1 MKSTRGQV
9 NNTLS
14 HTHSTH
20 SVDFTAHTIHGLPDR
35 QTGRQKKVVA
45 WKLIKKGSGGGGGG
59 FFLAC
64 EDLGRM
70 FNYSPP
76 VLFLFFVVVF
86 RTGGWLMHTN
96 STLYARISPQWISE
110 LR

>member
-9 NNTLS
+9 NNTLT

-70 FNYSPP
+70 FDHSPP
-76 VLFLFFVVVF
+76 ALFFKVEISS
-86 RTGGWLMHTN
+86 RTLIPLFMPGSVHSG
-96 STLYARISPQWISE
+96 SVS
-110 LR
+110 